1 MEYDP
6 KTGEF
11 STSLEP
17 RSTKD
22 GISRKYPT
30 RQTRRRRIE
39 KMLQNEFATVD
50 EIRETFVRLKALA
63 FGGIQRIVDKD
74 EGEVTVTIDAKPQFM
89 QMWLDRLI
97 GPVKSDEQIEKQVE
111 KRLAEMLELAERE
124 ARRRDDA
131 IDVKPTKG
139 NAPTG

>member
-6 KTGEF
+6 KTGAFE
-11 STSLEP
+11 TSLTG
-17 RSTKD
+17 STKD
-22 GISRKYPT
+22 ELSRKFPS

-50 EIRETFVRLKALA
+50 EMRETFVRLKALA
-63 FGGIQRIVDKD
+63 LGGVQTITEKD
-74 EGEVTVTIDAKPQFM
+74 GAVTLTIEPKPQFM

-97 GPVKSDEQIEKQVE
+97 GPVRNDEQIEKAVE

-124 ARRRDDA
+124 ARKRSDVL
-131 IDVKPTKG
+131 DVKPK
-139 NAPTG
+139 

>member
-124 ARRRDDA
+124 ARRRDDV

>member
-11 STSLEP
+11 STSLVTG
-17 RSTKD
+17 STKD
-22 GISRKYPT
+22 GISRKFPS

-63 FGGIQRIVDKD
+63 FGGIQRIPVGD
-74 EGEVTVTIDAKPQFM
+74 GEEIVTIDAKPQFM
-89 QMWLDRLI
+89 AMWLDRLI
-97 GPVKSDEQIEKQVE
+97 GPVKTDEQIEKQVE

-124 ARRRDDA
+124 ARRRSDVV
-131 IDVKPTKG
+131 DVKPSK
-139 NAPTG
+139 

>member
-6 KTGEF
+6 KTGAFE
-11 STSLEP
+11 TSLTG
-17 RSTKD
+17 STKD
-22 GISRKYPT
+22 ELSRKFPS

-50 EIRETFVRLKALA
+50 EMRETFVRLKALA
-63 FGGIQRIVDKD
+63 LGGVQTITEKD
-74 EGEVTVTIDAKPQFM
+74 GAVTLVIEPKPQFM

-97 GPVKSDEQIEKQVE
+97 GPVRNDEQIEKAVE

-124 ARRRDDA
+124 ARKRSDA
-131 IDVKPTKG
+131 IDVKPK
-139 NAPTG
+139 

>member
-1 MEYDP
+1 MEYDA

-11 STSLEP
+11 ETSLTE

-22 GISRKYPT
+22 GVSRKFPT

-39 KMLQNEFATVD
+39 RMLQNEFATVD

-63 FGGIQRIVDKD
+63 FGEVKYLKGTDD
-74 EGEVTVTIDAKPQFM
+74 EMVSMLEAKPQYM

-97 GPVKSDEQIEKQVE
+97 GPVRNDEVIEKAVE

-124 ARRRDDA
+124 ARKRGDV
-131 IDVKPTKG
+131 IDVKPDG
-139 NAPTG
+139 NAPSK